1 MRSAI
6 NLLSAHFCLFFFI
19 PDTSGIMPSC
29 SYLTLR
35 TADSFY
41 LALECNYISIRVYA
55 HISIHTS
62 ICTYTH
68 IPIPNCKS
76 VYPQSLI
83 LSEHQRFMYIWMRNH
98 AASQSVNGK
107 SCRGK
112 SDTQKKRVD
121 RSTAVCYY
129 T

>member
-1 MRSAI
+1 
-6 NLLSAHFCLFFFI
+6 
-19 PDTSGIMPSC
+19 MPSC

-98 AASQSVNGK
+98 AASRSGNGK
-107 SCRGK
+107 IVGGFDNKKLRP
-112 SDTQKKRVD
+112 DIRQQKNKKFNP
-121 RSTAVCYY
+121 
-129 T
+129 

>member
-1 MRSAI
+1 
-6 NLLSAHFCLFFFI
+6 
-19 PDTSGIMPSC
+19 MPSC

-41 LALECNYISIRVYA
+41 LALECNYI
-55 HISIHTS
+55 S

-98 AASQSVNGK
+98 AASRSGNGK
-107 SCRGK
+107 IVGGFDSKKLRP
-112 SDTQKKRVD
+112 DIRQQKNKKFN
-121 RSTAVCYY
+121 T
-129 T
+129 